1 MKSGE
6 IKEMSRN
13 KSFALCCGA
22 GGAQFFK
29 ESEPGEK
36 EICTLRAE
44 QVLETTTKE
53 VITACPFCITMLT
66 DGLKNLNKEE
76 EVQVKDIAELVV
88 EKLGL

>member
-1 MKSGE
+1 
-6 IKEMSRN
+6 
-13 KSFALCCGA
+13 
-22 GGAQFFK
+22 
-29 ESEPGEK
+29 
-36 EICTLRAE
+36 
-44 QVLETTTKE
+44 LETTTKE